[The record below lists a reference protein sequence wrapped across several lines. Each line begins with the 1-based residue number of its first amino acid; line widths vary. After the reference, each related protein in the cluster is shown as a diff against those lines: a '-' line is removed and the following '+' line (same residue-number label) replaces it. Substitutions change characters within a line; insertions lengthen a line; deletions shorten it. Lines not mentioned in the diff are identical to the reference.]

1 MDVVNERFLPDGSLS
16 RAEMEA
22 MQGDI
27 AASASFDDDIGF
39 TPEEIATGEAL
50 VAGVDQ
56 AFLDDRAVSAVVVL
70 RGDECVER
78 VGAVT
83 PLSIPYVPGLLAFRE
98 GEPIVA
104 ALERLDCEPDLL
116 VLDGSGR
123 IHFREAGIATHVGV
137 LLDTPAVGVA
147 KRLLCGTPTAPVD
160 ALEAGDRV
168 AIEADDSMTTPNG
181 QIVGYAYQS
190 RQYPNSM
197 RVNPLYISSGHRLS
211 AKTAVDCVE
220 ACGGDYKLP
229 EPTRFADSYA
239 DALKHEIRDGTTQR
253 SLDEFGSSRDIND

>member
-1 MDVVNERFLPDGSLS
+1 MTPVNDQFLPDASLS

-22 MQGDI
+22 MQD
-27 AASASFDDDIGF
+27 
-39 TPEEIATGEAL
+39 EIATAAVFDDALDFDIDDIATGDAL

-70 RGDECVER
+70 RGDEIVER
-78 VGAVT
+78 VGAIT
-83 PLSIPYVPGLLAFRE
+83 PLSIPYIPGLLAFRE

-104 ALERLDCEPDLL
+104 VLERLDCEPDLL

-137 LLDTPAVGVA
+137 LFDVPAVGVA
-147 KRLLCGTPTAPVD
+147 KNLLCGTPTVSVD

-168 AIEADDSMTTPNG
+168 AIEADGSMTTPNG

-190 RQYPNSM
+190 RQYPNST
-197 RVNPLYISSGHRLS
+197 RINPLYVSSGHRHS

-229 EPTRFADSYA
+229 EPTRLADSYA
-239 DALKHEIRDGTTQR
+239 DELKRGLRDGTVQG
-253 SLDEFGSSRDIND
+253 SLDGFGHSRDIND